1 MMKVIIFILV
11 GAVTFS
17 TSYAEDHDHESK
29 DHQEE
34 KSEHQDHDDHEDEHG
49 HEENSQV
56 GEGQGIVAA
65 SEKEGIKLSP
75 EAEKNFEIQKI
86 TGNIILKSAIVKVGE
101 EINLYRYRDGFY
113 KRIDFSV
120 VKKEGDKIHIQS
132 PDLKST
138 DQIVVQGMGYI
149 RIVEIAAFG
158 GAVTGHSH

>member
-1 MMKVIIFILV
+1 MMKIIIFILV
-11 GAVTFS
+11 GVIAFS
-17 TSYAEDHDHESK
+17 SLYAEDHDHKPAEIHEEHNEHEE
-29 DHQEE
+29 HQE
-34 KSEHQDHDDHEDEHG
+34 HDDEHG

-56 GEGQGIVAA
+56 GEGKGIVAA
-65 SEKEGIKLSP
+65 SEDDGIKLSP
-75 EAEKNFEIQKI
+75 EAEKNFEIQKVS
-86 TGNIILKSAIVKVGE
+86 GNIIPKSALVKVGE

-113 KRIDFSV
+113 KRVDFNV
-120 VKKEGDKIHIQS
+120 VKNDGDKIHIQS

>member
-1 MMKVIIFILV
+1 MMKTIIFILV
-11 GAVTFS
+11 GFIAFLA
-17 TSYAEDHDHESK
+17 SYADDHD
-29 DHQEE
+29 Q
-34 KSEHQDHDDHEDEHG
+34 HDKHDDEHG
-49 HEENSQV
+49 HEESSQV
-56 GEGQGIVAA
+56 GEDKGIRAA
-65 SEKEGIKLSP
+65 SAEDGVKISP

-86 TGNIILKSAIVKVGE
+86 SGSNIPKSAIVKVGE

-113 KRIDFSV
+113 KRIDFNV
-120 VKKEGDKIHIQS
+120 VKKDVDRIHVQS